1 MNAKPTYG
9 LPATAYYGG
18 FANFLVPSRMNGFDE
33 QTDSGI
39 EALGRWAIYDVACRR
54 PHYLDELMRQ
64 AREVFEGPVKE
75 GEDRE
80 RVIRL
85 RLGRW
90 QDTPDESHLKAAI
103 RYWVRLHKI
112 YHVRDK
118 YDPNN
123 RVHSDA
129 PLIHCL
135 KWVFAAVG
143 LPNLKH
149 SGLDEEQCAILIA
162 NASPKH
168 AARMAAK
175 AAEEAAAKSVAEASA
190 KP

>member
-135 KWVFAAVG
+135 KWV
-143 LPNLKH
+143 L
-149 SGLDEEQCAILIA
+149 
-162 NASPKH
+162 
-168 AARMAAK
+168 
-175 AAEEAAAKSVAEASA
+175 AAELGVTRSVKQRQWRRYCKAKGIPWASRGLKLGPREPA
-190 KP
+190 LLAPGA